1 MRYLVA
7 TDGST
12 ESDDAVRY
20 AARQA
25 LALDASLEIVHVLT
39 PETELVDG
47 KVVMSG
53 EPAAI
58 EEGERLLD
66 RAAEQAEDAVTDSDG
81 TLDPATELLTG
92 WPADAVVDYAETT
105 DADAIYVG
113 HRGLSAERE
122 KVVGSVAKTI
132 LDKARVPVTVIR

>member
-66 RAAEQAEDAVTDSDG
+66 RASEQAVEAVTDG
-81 TLDPATELLTG
+81 EGLDVATELLTG

-105 DADAIYVG
+105 GSDAIYVG

-132 LDKARVPVTVIR
+132 LDKASVPVTVIR